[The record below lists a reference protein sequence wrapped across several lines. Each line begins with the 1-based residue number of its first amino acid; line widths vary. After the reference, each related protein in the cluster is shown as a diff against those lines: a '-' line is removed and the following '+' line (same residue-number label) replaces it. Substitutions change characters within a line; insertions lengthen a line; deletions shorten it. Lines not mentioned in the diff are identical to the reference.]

1 MDPPAITSAPDPTD
15 PSTVTS
21 PSGWKIAWPE
31 RLALYTQSDVSARCG
46 AGGGGAGSD
55 RALTASTGAGRPP
68 LTSGGRLGLSFS
80 GPTPSKPMILTPRV
94 PSSEI
99 RWEMA
104 ELVSVTAER
113 LSPPRRPTKKPL
125 DPRNH

>member
-31 RLALYTQSDVSARCG
+31 RIALSTTSDAGARSG
-46 AGGGGAGSD
+46 AGGSGAGSD

-68 LTSGGRLGLSFS
+68 LTRGGRLGPTFS
-80 GPTPSKPMILTPRV
+80 GPA
-94 PSSEI
+94 PSSTIIPALHLPHPAHRVEI
-99 RWEMA
+99 GA
-104 ELVSVTAER
+104 
-113 LSPPRRPTKKPL
+113 
-125 DPRNH
+125 

>member
-31 RLALYTQSDVSARCG
+31 RIALSTTSDAGARSG

-55 RALTASTGAGRPP
+55 RALTASTGAGLPP
-68 LTSGGRLGLSFS
+68 LTSGGRFGPSFS
-80 GPTPSKPMILTPRV
+80 GPTPSTPMLLAPRV
-94 PSSEI
+94 PPSQLTC
-99 RWEMA
+99 
-104 ELVSVTAER
+104 ELAHLVRATE
-113 LSPPRRPTKKPL
+113 
-125 DPRNH
+125 D